1 LTTGNVFK
9 ETYSLVKDFSEHN
22 FANRSQKIENVKKIK
37 LLEAEINKNHEKFN
51 EVVTRIKRQD
61 LAIIDSARNS
71 FRPSVAKKEGSFD
84 TRKDSQQMN
93 IIFMNGKDY
102 LYSEVDEREKTVN
115 MINKYEFLN

>member
-1 LTTGNVFK
+1 M
-9 ETYSLVKDFSEHN
+9 
-22 FANRSQKIENVKKIK
+22 KKIK

-51 EVVTRIKRQD
+51 EVVTKIKNQD

-71 FRPSVAKKEGSFD
+71 MRPSVVKKEGSFD

-115 MINKYEFLN
+115 MINK